1 MKPLHISSTITLKPL
16 SLSDAADIFRVID
29 SERAY
34 LGKWLPF
41 VPYTKT
47 VDDSIQF
54 VESVLSAPEETRE
67 MVFSI
72 YAENIFVG
80 LIGLKFAQYDKAN
93 KRAEIGYWLSEEHQ
107 KKGIVTQS
115 VSALLDYAF
124 SELGLNRVQIRC
136 AVGNIPSKN
145 IPRRLGF
152 LLEGIE
158 RDGELLP
165 DNQFADIEVYSILKK
180 EW

>member
-1 MKPLHISSTITLKPL
+1 MKDISISSTVTLKPL

-47 VDDSIQF
+47 VDDSVKFI
-54 VESVLSAPEETRE
+54 ESVFNTPDDTRE
-67 MVFSI
+67 I
-72 YAENIFVG
+72 IFCIHHQNAFAG
-80 LIGLKFAQYDKAN
+80 LIALKFGPSDKAN
-93 KRAEIGYWLSEEHQ
+93 KRAEIGYWLSEKQQ

-152 LLEGIE
+152 LFEGIE
-158 RDGELLP
+158 RDGELLS
-165 DNQFADIEVYSILKK
+165 DNQFTDIEVYSTLKR